1 MSLKEKSGGTNY
13 QSDQAAKQGGFFIY
27 EVYMSLITMSDYFHN
42 KNNFRAVYKGTNLDA
57 QNAYS
62 FFKEARHRLINFT
75 GQFYYNLENDGEVE
89 HEITIDANFFYNYE
103 RNPIEEQKG
112 VLYTPSW
119 DTVKV
124 ARIGNHELF
133 CYVSNITSKEKDT
146 CSWGFCNICIHL
158 KKAFKYDA
166 LVYLTELID
175 RRCKDYA
182 ELETTTHRKR
192 KYRL

>member
-1 MSLKEKSGGTNY
+1 MR
-13 QSDQAAKQGGFFIY
+13 
-27 EVYMSLITMSDYFHN
+27 DYFYN
-42 KNNFRAVYKGTNLDA
+42 KNNLRAVYKGTNLLKEE
-57 QNAYS
+57 AYS
-62 FFKEARHRLINFT
+62 FFEKNRRNLVIFT

-133 CYVSNITSKEKDT
+133 CYVHNITSKNKSNI
-146 CSWGFCNICIHL
+146 CSWGFCTICIHL
-158 KKAFKYDA
+158 KKAFKDDA

-175 RRCKDYA
+175 RRCNDYA
-182 ELETTTHRKR
+182 EIETTTHWKR